1 MMTVRERIIAALN
14 GEKPDKV
21 PFTIYDWLTERNT
34 WQDLFDLGLG
44 IINRYPPYKLIRQDV
59 ETDYTEIVRDG
70 IPGTLVTCRTPVG
83 TLTRTVVRHTN
94 LDWTVEHEIK
104 TPDDYAAF
112 EFILRNT
119 SIEPDIDGYNA
130 AVEEIGDN
138 GLVIPRAADPPIQEF
153 WRHHTGVQ
161 RIFEDLYDCP
171 DKVRR
176 ILDVYAEMN
185 RTIWDIVAAV
195 PGGFC
200 CSGGNISGDIIGP
213 PMFDEFCMP
222 HFEAEAEI
230 MHGAGKR
237 TLNHMD
243 GLSRRLVNNI
253 ARSPVDIIEA
263 FNPLPDGDM
272 SVKEALDAW
281 PGKSVSINFPSSIH
295 LASDDVIRETTIGL
309 IRESA
314 PGNRFILGITE
325 DVPPERVMHNLTI
338 IGETIHEYGK
348 L

>member
-1 MMTVRERIIAALN
+1 
-14 GEKPDKV
+14 
-21 PFTIYDWLTERNT
+21 
-34 WQDLFDLGLG
+34 
-44 IINRYPPYKLIRQDV
+44 
-59 ETDYTEIVRDG
+59 
-70 IPGTLVTCRTPVG
+70 
-83 TLTRTVVRHTN
+83 
-94 LDWTVEHEIK
+94 
-104 TPDDYAAF
+104 
-112 EFILRNT
+112 
-119 SIEPDIDGYNA
+119 
-130 AVEEIGDN
+130 
-138 GLVIPRAADPPIQEF
+138 
-153 WRHHTGVQ
+153 
-161 RIFEDLYDCP
+161 
-171 DKVRR
+171 
-176 ILDVYAEMN
+176 
-185 RTIWDIVAAV
+185 
-195 PGGFC
+195 
-200 CSGGNISGDIIGP
+200 
-213 PMFDEFCMP
+213 
-222 HFEAEAEI
+222 
-230 MHGAGKR
+230 
-237 TLNHMD
+237 MD